1 MEKIDPREHIDY
13 LQRKLQE
20 AHEKEQQNLKDR
32 NRYYALRL
40 QELVIMSPEGAR
52 YLKGIELDEYVDA
65 LIEKM
70 LFRSEGIVA
79 QEVRDVFPQAVVV
92 QP

>member
-1 MEKIDPREHIDY
+1 MEKIDQREHIDY

-20 AHEKEQQNLKDR
+20 AHEKNQQNLKDR

-70 LFRSEGIVA
+70 LSRSEGIVA
-79 QEVRDVFPQAVVV
+79 QEVAQAVPEAV

>member
-1 MEKIDPREHIDY
+1 MKEITARDQITY

-20 AHEKEQQNLKDR
+20 AHEKNQQNLKDR

-70 LFRSEGIVA
+70 LFADRGFTA
-79 QEVRDVFPQAVVV
+79 REVQAVFPQAVVV
-92 QP
+92 KP

>member
-1 MEKIDPREHIDY
+1 MEEITARDQITY

-70 LFRSEGIVA
+70 LFRSEGVIA
-79 QEVRDVFPQAVVV
+79 QEVRDVFPQVVV
-92 QP
+92 

>member
-1 MEKIDPREHIDY
+1 MEEITARDQITY

-52 YLKGIELDEYVDA
+52 YLKGVELDEYVDA

-70 LFRSEGIVA
+70 LARDIGVA
-79 QEVRDVFPQAVVV
+79 KAVMPKVVV
-92 QP
+92 

>member
-1 MEKIDPREHIDY
+1 MEKIDQREHIDY

-20 AHEKEQQNLKDR
+20 AHEKNQQNLKDR

-52 YLKGIELDEYVDA
+52 YLKGVELDEYVDA

-70 LFRSEGIVA
+70 LFADRGFTA
-79 QEVRDVFPQAVVV
+79 REVQAVMPKVV
-92 QP
+92 V

>member
-1 MEKIDPREHIDY
+1 MKEITAREHIDY

-20 AHEKEQQNLKDR
+20 AHEKNQQNLKDR

-52 YLKGIELDEYVDA
+52 YLKGVELDEYVDA

-70 LFRSEGIVA
+70 LFADRGVA
-79 QEVRDVFPQAVVV
+79 KAV